1 MANLVNNSVATPG
14 EIVFGD
20 QMTGIKGYYATV
32 KISTDT
38 LTDPGGMKELFAAS
52 SDYVESAY

>member
-1 MANLVNNSVATPG
+1 MANLINNSTAAPG
-14 EIVFGD
+14 EIIWGN

-52 SDYVESAY
+52 TDYVESSY

>member
-14 EIVFGD
+14 EVIWGNK
-20 QMTGIKGYYATV
+20 MTGIKGYYATV

-52 SDYVESAY
+52 TDHVESSY